1 MNPASTIISDV
12 KIKGTLEFSESLF
25 LDCQFEGDI
34 VSEGKLTIG
43 EHGHVE
49 GHVKAESVIVFG
61 NVKGNIVVTNSCK
74 IKSTA
79 TLLGDTMA
87 PKLEIAEGAVIQGN
101 ITVPFPPKEEIEEE
115 KVVES
120 EEPEDEA
127 STEDDQE
134 PTEEETEELT
144 DEETDDDHGEDSED
158 APEEKS
164 EPEDDSEPD
173 NKEKNH

>member
-43 EHGHVE
+43 EHGNVK
-49 GHVKAESVIVFG
+49 GQIKAESIIVFG
-61 NVKGNIVVTNSCK
+61 NVKGNIVVTDSCK

-101 ITVPFPPKEEIEEE
+101 VTVPFQKEEEEE
-115 KVVES
+115 GKASDSEKV
-120 EEPEDEA
+120 
-127 STEDDQE
+127 
-134 PTEEETEELT
+134 
-144 DEETDDDHGEDSED
+144 DEEDTDSDEKIDSN
-158 APEEKS
+158 
-164 EPEDDSEPD
+164 DDSEPD
-173 NKEKNH
+173 NDEKSS